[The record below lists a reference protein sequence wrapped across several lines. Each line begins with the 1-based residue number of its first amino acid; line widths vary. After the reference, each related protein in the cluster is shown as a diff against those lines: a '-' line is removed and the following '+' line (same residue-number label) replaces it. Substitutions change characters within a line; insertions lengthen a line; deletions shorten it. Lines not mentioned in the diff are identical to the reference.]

1 MSILRY
7 AHRPEAVQWPARSA
21 VVSYDNMSRLASPP
35 AITFQ
40 GGPNLTGRYAGRW
53 WAVLGDYA
61 PGRHER
67 TSLLWSY
74 SMANGVV
81 AQNGTR
87 AAGLGGTVN
96 GYILPTGGVQSPQ
109 FGGLSLYGARVPAT
123 GNTFFDPSSPS
134 ERVRLLGDDSSEQ
147 AYNDH
152 QRGVSSWSRYDVRYN
167 SIHMDDPIGISGSS
181 ALGAHFSESMAD
193 GFGLHGIGSYV
204 SYMRSRYATDAAYV
218 ADRSN
223 PLNFYD
229 DYRDHMLKKARDF
242 YAQHW
247 VPRAKQLGLTTSGNV
262 FWPWPSESAST
273 GHLVSDQFDAAI
285 FEHPWFYAFW
295 DQNSVNYRAHRATA
309 ENVSEATTLVN
320 AFASLTTQLAYFV
333 GIRKRAAVAIYPLM
347 DWWPQ
352 PASGNGSAPSRNAYV
367 EPYKVRGLMRAMMA
381 WSWAWGVI
389 PVVPAGIYDGIFDVA
404 PGPEYTGY
412 TGDNKPL
419 WYGDPQHYAD
429 LYAFVA
435 AHPFLFDKFES
446 APTVSL
452 VAPCYR
458 STTAMRRG
466 TGDNFTDTQH
476 WVTNWIRPLIAARVP
491 FDLCPVG
498 GPIRQIPL
506 SSYELATRNA
516 VVKMAPDGT
525 FTNVSAQIPTG
536 ANVQDTAGFFA
547 GDILAHSPI
556 TVSGESDAT
565 RPVLTNLRTHRDGTA
580 LVLHLVNT
588 NATDY
593 SANSGAG
600 AARARQ
606 AAVVA
611 TVKSSFLPGRPNSV
625 LWYEPGQSGGRPV
638 LWEITADG
646 LRISVP
652 PLSDWGICLISGVQ

>member
-7 AHRPEAVQWPARSA
+7 ALQPETVKWPARSA

-61 PGRHER
+61 PGRHEV

-74 SMANGVV
+74 SMPNGVT
-81 AQNGTR
+81 AQTGTR
-87 AAGLGGTVN
+87 AAELGGTVN
-96 GYILPTGGVQSPQ
+96 GYVLPSGGVPSPQ

-123 GNTFFDPSSPS
+123 GNTFFDPSSPA
-134 ERVRLLGDDSSEQ
+134 EHLRLLGDDPNES
-147 AYNDH
+147 AYSDH
-152 QRGVSSWSRYDVRYN
+152 QRGIESWTRFNVRYN

-181 ALGAHFSESMAD
+181 AIGAQFSESMAQ
-193 GFGLHGIGSYV
+193 GFSLHGPGSYV
-204 SYMRSRYATDAAYV
+204 AYIRSRYASDAAYM

-223 PLNFYD
+223 PLNYYD
-229 DYRDHMLKKARDF
+229 DYRDHMLRKARDF
-242 YAQHW
+242 YVQHW

-285 FEHPWFYAFW
+285 FEHPWFFAFW
-295 DQNSVNYRAHRATA
+295 DLNNANFRAHRQAA
-309 ENVSEATTLVN
+309 ENVSDATTLVN
-320 AFASLTTQLAYFV
+320 AFASLTVQFAYFA
-333 GIRKRAAVAIYPLM
+333 GIRKRAAVAIYPLS

-352 PASGNGSAPSRNAYV
+352 PSAGNGSAPSRAPYT

-381 WSWAWGVI
+381 WAWAWGVI
-389 PVVPAGIYDGIFDVA
+389 PVVPAGIYDGIFDIA
-404 PGPEYTGY
+404 PGAELAGY

-429 LYAFVA
+429 LFAFA
-435 AHPFLFDKFES
+435 AGHPFLFDEFES

-458 STTAMRRG
+458 STTAMRQG
-466 TGDNFTDTQH
+466 SGDNFTDTQH
-476 WVTNWIRPLIAARVP
+476 WVTTWIRPLIAARVP

-506 SSYELATRNA
+506 SNYDLSRRNA

-525 FTNVSAQIPTG
+525 FTAVSAQIPTG
-536 ANVQDTAGFFA
+536 SNVQATAGFFA
-547 GDILAHSPI
+547 GDLSAHAPV
-556 TVSGESDAT
+556 TVAGESDAT
-565 RPVLTNLRTHRDGTA
+565 RPVLANLRTHLDGTA
-580 LVLHLVNT
+580 LALHLVNT

-593 SANSGAG
+593 SANAGAG

-606 AAVVA
+606 TTVVA
-611 TVKSSFLPGRPNSV
+611 TVKTAFLPRRPKSV
-625 LWYEPGQSGGRPV
+625 LWFEPGQSGGRPV
-638 LWEITADG
+638 RWEIASDG

-652 PLSDWGICLISGVQ
+652 PLAEWGVCLIQV